1 MARGAY
7 ISREIVE
14 GILMLHKVNPE
25 LKYTKIAEVYPVDAS
40 TVGKIIVC
48 GSWEGYC
55 RFKDEKAAKQ
65 RERKKNAEAM
75 QKNINKF
82 KDACRDFGEGIKEG
96 IEQLELQG
104 GVDYQVQVNEQLAG
118 QMKMDL
124 PEEKTEMSDTVKMM
138 RLIASQADKIVNQG
152 KMNEEVMKRLW
163 TKQDEQLKV
172 MAGVLDV
179 ACKICDYLG
188 QILRVIGPEGGRN

>member
-7 ISREIVE
+7 INEEIVN
-14 GILMLHKVNPE
+14 GILMLNKVNPE

-40 TVGKIIVC
+40 TVGKIIAS

-65 RERKKNAEAM
+65 RERKAKKAEP
-75 QKNINKF
+75 K
-82 KDACRDFGEGIKEG
+82 
-96 IEQLELQG
+96 QLELQG

-138 RLIASQADKIVNQG
+138 RFLAGRFDLIEKSQALGVAMINENLAKIY
-152 KMNEEVMKRLW
+152 
-163 TKQDEQLKV
+163 
-172 MAGVLDV
+172 
-179 ACKICDYLG
+179 DYLG
-188 QILRVIGPEGGRN
+188 QILRVIGPEGGRK

>member
-14 GILMLHKVNPE
+14 GILMLHKVNPD

-40 TVGKIIVC
+40 TAGKIVAC

-65 RERKKNAEAM
+65 RERKAKQAARES
-75 QKNINKF
+75 INMMFPMKVESVEESENGVRIVA
-82 KDACRDFGEGIKEG
+82 KPK
-96 IEQLELQG
+96 QMELQG

-124 PEEKTEMSDTVKMM
+124 PEEKTEMSDKVKMM
-138 RLIASQADKIVNQG
+138 RFLAGRFETLETSQN
-152 KMNEEVMKRLW
+152 MNMVMINRNL
-163 TKQDEQLKV
+163 E
-172 MAGVLDV
+172 
-179 ACKICDYLG
+179 KICDYMS
-188 QILRVIGPEGGRN
+188 QILRVIGPESGK